1 MDDRQ
6 RQLRIERMKREKQRQ
21 LARRKRQQI
30 LMRRCLTVGAAVA
43 VVLVVISLMWIAIKP
58 IVKKAG
64 VDKSVENTTVEVQ
77 AGANNE
83 TPEVIDA
90 EGNSQQQDEA
100 TPTDGTEIQNTDT
113 QNTDSQNTESTQLAD
128 TAAVKEPIR
137 EGTTVNYSVPG
148 WQVDG
153 TGWWYA
159 DADNTYYKS
168 GWITLD
174 DQRYYF
180 NHQGYMQTGWAAIG
194 SKGCYFSETGVYEPN
209 KESKMIAMTFDDGP
223 GPYTADLLNILEE
236 NGAKATFFMLGQRID
251 EEGGKNIEKMKAL
264 GCELGNHSYSH
275 PNLMNMD
282 TDQIKEQFKRTD
294 DLIAQYASGDVATV
308 ARTPF
313 GAQDSDVTMAV
324 NKPCIYWNLDT
335 EDWSTRDVESDI
347 ESVLN
352 NVSDGDIVLMHD
364 IWPETV
370 ESCKTIIPKLIEQ
383 GYQLVTVSE
392 LAQAK
397 GVQMEDGVTYY
408 DFTEA
413 TLNKTNQ
420 EDSSE
425 DNNDDS
431 EEIYDDYE
439 DN

>member
-21 LARRKRQQI
+21 LERRKKQQI

-43 VVLVVISLMWIAIKP
+43 VVLVVISLMWMVIKP

-64 VDKSVENTTVEVQ
+64 ADKSVENTTVEVQ

-83 TPEVIDA
+83 NPEVIDA
-90 EGNSQQQDEA
+90 EANGQQQDEA
-100 TPTDGTEIQNTDT
+100 TPTDDIETQNTDAQNTDT
-113 QNTDSQNTESTQLAD
+113 QNTESTQLAD
-128 TAAVKEPIR
+128 TAAVKEPIG
-137 EGTTVNYSVPG
+137 EGTAVNYAVPG

-153 TGWWYA
+153 TDWWYA

-168 GWITLD
+168 GWMTLD
-174 DQRYYF
+174 GQEYYF
-180 NHQGYMQTGWAAIG
+180 NQQGYMQTGWAAIG
-194 SKGCYFSETGVYEPN
+194 GKGCYFSETGVYEPD

-223 GPYTADLLNILEE
+223 GPYTAELLNLLEE
-236 NGAKATFFMLGQRID
+236 NGAKATFFMLGRRID
-251 EEGGKNIEKMKAL
+251 EEGGENIEKMKAQ

-275 PNLMNMD
+275 PILTDMD
-282 TDQIKEQFKRTD
+282 EDQIKEQFNNTD

-313 GAQDSDVTMAV
+313 GAQDSNVTMAI

-335 EDWSTRDVESDI
+335 EDWDTRDVESNID
-347 ESVLN
+347 SVLN
-352 NVSDGDIVLMHD
+352 NVSDGNIVLMHD

-383 GYQLVTVSE
+383 GYQLVKVSE

-397 GVQMEDGVTYY
+397 GVQMEAGVTYY

-413 TLNKTNQ
+413 TLNKMNQ

-425 DNNDDS
+425 DDD
-431 EEIYDDYE
+431 
-439 DN
+439 DNSD